1 MNLTTNEANWD
12 RIGRVVLALV
22 LFVAGL
28 SMGGFGGVL
37 AIVFGVVF
45 LVTGIV
51 GFCPLYRLFGMSTCP
66 VK

>member
-22 LFVAGL
+22 LFVAGF
-28 SMGGFGGVL
+28 SIGGFGGVL

-45 LVTGIV
+45 LVTGVI